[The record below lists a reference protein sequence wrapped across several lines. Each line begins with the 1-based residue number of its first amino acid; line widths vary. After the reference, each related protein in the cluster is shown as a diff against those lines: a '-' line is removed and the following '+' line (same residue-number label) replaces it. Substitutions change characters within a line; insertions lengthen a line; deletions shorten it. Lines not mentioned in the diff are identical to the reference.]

1 MMNHMRVSELQRRL
15 DKERAPI
22 TDYQGSLSTCMH
34 FLNNALT
41 RLKKKRAKRVLAVHC
56 AGVYF
61 VAAGRAALA
70 LPADVAAERENY
82 KGVFIEPFG
91 KVVRSGAK
99 GGAHTRPHGWRGIDA
114 VTEAV
119 RCELAP
125 GSRSES
131 RRPWTTQ

>member
-1 MMNHMRVSELQRRL
+1 MNHMRVSELQRRL
-15 DKERAPI
+15 DKERALL

-34 FLNNALT
+34 VSQQRTHETAKNAL
-41 RLKKKRAKRVLAVHC
+41 REYIQSIAQAC
-56 AGVYF
+56 IS
-61 VAAGRAALA
+61 ALA

-99 GGAHTRPHGWRGIDA
+99 GGAHTRPHGWRGVDA

-125 GSRSES
+125 ESRSES